1 MKPLPKAA
9 HLSIRL
15 NPLDNVVVARVDL
28 TPGSR
33 LPEEGVVCR
42 EAVAYGHK
50 VATVPIRAGEAVR
63 KYGQIIG
70 FASRDIRAG
79 DHVHTHNLAMGDF
92 NRDYA
97 VGEDVR
103 SPSGREREA
112 AFFQGIVRPDGR
124 VATRN
129 YIGVIST
136 VNCSSS
142 VARLVAEAFRGEA
155 LAEFPNVDGV
165 VPICHGLGCGMAGNG
180 RGFECLRDTL
190 AGYRRHPNFAAVL
203 LIGLGCEVMQIDAVA
218 DAGGRGAASLFQAMT
233 IQETG
238 GTRRTIQE
246 AVARIRGMLPEADRV
261 RREPVS
267 AGHII
272 LGLECGGS
280 DALSGITA
288 NPALGVAADLLVKQG
303 GTAVLGETSE
313 IYGAEHLLTRRA
325 ISREVAE
332 KLIDRI
338 RWWEDYT
345 AGLGAEM
352 DNNPSPGNKAGGL
365 TTILEKSLG
374 AVSKGGTSNLVKVY
388 DYAEHV
394 TAKGL
399 VFMDTPGYDPVSV
412 TGFVAGG
419 ANIVCFTTGRGSV
432 FGCRPV
438 PSIKLA
444 TNTPMYRRMEED
456 MDLNCGAVAD
466 GEASVEET
474 GRCIFRL
481 ILETA
486 SGRRTKSEK
495 LGIGHDEFA
504 PWHIG
509 AVM

>member
-1 MKPLPKAA
+1 MKPLPKALP
-9 HLSIRL
+9 LSIRL
-15 NPLDNVVVARVDL
+15 NPIDNVVVARVDL
-28 TPGSR
+28 PAGSH
-33 LPEEGVVCR
+33 LVEEDVTCR
-42 EAVAYGHK
+42 DDVAFGHK
-50 VATVPIRAGEAVR
+50 VATAPIGAGEAVR

-70 FASRDIRAG
+70 FASRDIQAG
-79 DHVHTHNLAMGDF
+79 AHVHTHNLGMGDF

-97 VGEDVR
+97 IGQDVR
-103 SPSGREREA
+103 PPAAKDGEA
-112 AFFQGIVRPDGR
+112 AFFRGIIRPDGR

-142 VARLVAEAFRGEA
+142 VARLVAERFRGEA

-165 VPICHGLGCGMAGNG
+165 VPICHGLGCGMAGSG
-180 RGFECLRDTL
+180 RGFEMLRDTL
-190 AGYRRHPNFAAVL
+190 AGYIRHPNFAAVL
-203 LIGLGCEVMQIDAVA
+203 LIGLGCETMQIDAVA
-218 DAGGRGAASLFQAMT
+218 DAGARGAGSRLQAMT

-246 AVARIRGMLPEADRV
+246 AVARIRALLPDADRV
-261 RREPVS
+261 RREPVPAS
-267 AGHII
+267 HII

-288 NPALGVAADLLVKQG
+288 NPALGAAADLLVQQG
-303 GTAVLGETSE
+303 GTAVLGETTE

-325 ISREVAE
+325 INGDVAA

-345 AGLGAEM
+345 ARLGAEM

-374 AVSKGGTSNLVKVY
+374 AVSKAGTSNLVTVY
-388 DYAEHV
+388 DYSEAV

-444 TNTPMYRRMEED
+444 TNTAMYRRMEED
-456 MDLNCGAVAD
+456 MDMNCGTIAD
-466 GEASVEET
+466 GEASVEEI
-474 GRCIFRL
+474 GKRIFGL

-486 SGRRTKSEK
+486 SGRRTKSEA